1 VTDVSPVPPPVASLR
16 SPASGS
22 PRVVIVGGG
31 FSGSALAVQLARTG
45 GAHVTLVEPNTVGR
59 GVAYATD
66 PEHLLNVP
74 AAKMSLFPDAPDD
87 FLAWARTQG
96 VNAAPTTFLPRAL
109 YGAYVADTFARV
121 AAPTTRVIRAQVARL
136 TEERGGWRVILADG
150 ERIEADVVVLATGNP
165 APADP
170 PGLERIVGTGRYVGN
185 PWKRDALAEI
195 GPDDTVL
202 LVGTGLTALDVLVSL
217 RTQGH
222 RGAIRALSRR
232 GFLPLPHLEAGG
244 PPAAPAVV
252 IPEGASFEEIVRRVH
267 AAGRAAVAAGQAWH
281 GVIDGL
287 RASTSGIWARL
298 TPVERRRF
306 LRLVRPYWEVHR
318 HRAPGVVLEHVRRL
332 RASGALEIVAGRIL
346 GADASAEGVDVQ
358 YRRRGSSGAVERL
371 LVNHVVNTTGPD
383 TDLARAGGP
392 LLRGLL
398 ASGALL
404 QDPDRLGLRTAPT
417 GAALRADGTAHAGLY
432 VLGQARRADLW
443 EHTAVPDL
451 SKAAAALATELT
463 AAPRAVAPSS

>member
-1 VTDVSPVPPPVASLR
+1 VIDASPVSSPSSAVRPPAGGL
-16 SPASGS
+16 
-22 PRVVIVGGG
+22 PRVAIVGGG
-31 FSGSALAVQLARTG
+31 FSGSALAIQLARSG

-66 PEHLLNVP
+66 PTHLLNVP

-87 FLAWARTQG
+87 FLAWVLTQG
-96 VNAAPTTFLPRAL
+96 VSAAPSTFLPRVL

-121 AAPTTRVIRAQVARL
+121 AAPTTRVVRAHVTTL
-136 TEERGGWRVILADG
+136 ERTGAGWRLLLADG
-150 ERIEADVVVLATGNP
+150 DRIEADVVVLATGNP

-170 PGLERIVGTGRYVGN
+170 PGLEAIVGGRRYVGN
-185 PWKRDALAEI
+185 PWKRDALAAV
-195 GPDDTVL
+195 GPDDAVL

-217 RTQGH
+217 RAQGH

-232 GFLPLPHLEAGG
+232 GLLPLPHLEAGG
-244 PPAAPAVV
+244 LPPAPPVA
-252 IPEGASFEEIVRRVH
+252 IPEGASFEEIVRLLH
-267 AAGRAAVAAGQAWH
+267 AAGRAAVASGQAWQ

-287 RASTSGIWARL
+287 RASTPAIWGRL

-306 LRLVRPYWEVHR
+306 LRLARPYWEVHR
-318 HRAPGVVLEHVRRL
+318 HRAPDVVLAHVRRL
-332 RASGALEIVAGRIL
+332 QAAGALEVVAGRIL
-346 GADASAEGVDVQ
+346 GAEGHAEGVDVTF
-358 YRRRGSSGAVERL
+358 RRRGAAGVVER
-371 LVNHVVNTTGPD
+371 VRVGHVINTTGPD

-398 ASGALL
+398 AGGVLL
-404 QDPDRLGLRTAPT
+404 QDPDQLGLRTAST
-417 GAALRADGTAHAGLY
+417 GAALRADGTAHTSLF

-451 SKAAAALATELT
+451 SKAVAALATHLT
-463 AAPRAVAPSS
+463 VASRAVATG